1 MKKKI
6 LSLLLALVMALSL
19 VPTSVLAAPV
29 DLGKAR
35 VIVENTTFTKPVDGK
50 APAWTGTLVDTWVK
64 LTEDSTTMSCVTEA
78 LKAEGYT
85 QTGAESNYISEINGL
100 SELDGG
106 SASGWMGTLND
117 WFTNEGFAAFTVA
130 NGKLEAGDEIRVMY
144 TCSLGDDL
152 GGSWNNN
159 DTTVKALTFS
169 AGELSPAFYK
179 DTHSYTLKLAADVS
193 SVVVTPTASNKNF
206 QVRTSVDG
214 TEYKRTAEIP
224 VADGT
229 VITVKCGDPSWP
241 SMNKG
246 AEAHEYKI
254 TVSQ

>member
-19 VPTSVLAAPV
+19 VPTSVLAAPD
-29 DLGKAR
+29 DLGKAH

-64 LTEDSTTMSCVTEA
+64 LTEDSTTMSCVAEA
-78 LKAEGYT
+78 LKAKGYT

-152 GGSWNNN
+152 GGS
-159 DTTVKALTFS
+159 
-169 AGELSPAFYK
+169 
-179 DTHSYTLKLAADVS
+179 
-193 SVVVTPTASNKNF
+193 
-206 QVRTSVDG
+206 
-214 TEYKRTAEIP
+214 
-224 VADGT
+224 
-229 VITVKCGDPSWP
+229 
-241 SMNKG
+241 
-246 AEAHEYKI
+246 
-254 TVSQ
+254 

>member
-1 MKKKI
+1 MGCVFE
-6 LSLLLALVMALSL
+6 ALDAKGY
-19 VPTSVLAAPV
+19 TH
-29 DLGKAR
+29 
-35 VIVENTTFTKPVDGK
+35 
-50 APAWTGTLVDTWVK
+50 TGTT
-64 LTEDSTTMSCVTEA
+64 
-78 LKAEGYT
+78 
-85 QTGAESNYISEINGL
+85 YIGEINGL
-100 SELDGG
+100 SEFDGG
-106 SASGWMGTLND
+106 GQSGWMGTLND
-117 WFTNEGFAAFTVA
+117 WFANEGFAAFTVA
-130 NGKLEAGDEIRVMY
+130 AGKLEAGDEIRVMY
-144 TCSLGDDL
+144 SCAYGNDL
-152 GGSWNNN
+152 GGSWGNN

-169 AGELSPAFYK
+169 TGELSPAFHK

-214 TEYKRTAEIP
+214 TEYKRTAKIP

-254 TVSQ
+254 TVSQEGPCRREGDAPLPDGGRLSPCSPGGGGSGQYRREVRLYRCAGGRDRPGRPGQGPRVGLW

>member
-19 VPTSVLAAPV
+19 VPTSVLAAPD
-29 DLGKAR
+29 DLGKAH

-64 LTEDSTTMSCVTEA
+64 LTEDSTTMSCVAEA

-169 AGELSPAFYK
+169 DGQLSPTFHK
-179 DTHSYTLKLAADVS
+179 DTDSYM
-193 SVVVTPTASNKNF
+193 
-206 QVRTSVDG
+206 R
-214 TEYKRTAEIP
+214 
-224 VADGT
+224 
-229 VITVKCGDPSWP
+229 
-241 SMNKG
+241 
-246 AEAHEYKI
+246 H
-254 TVSQ
+254 